1 MSIQHK
7 KRKKEMSQKWHL
19 LLNRNNILNITMLKM
34 GVVYGV
40 LYHNISKSKVINVS

>member
-19 LLNRNNILNITMLKM
+19 LLNRNIYLI
-34 GVVYGV
+34 
-40 LYHNISKSKVINVS
+40 